1 MTLEVTGQAVR
12 WFHDPEHRVTLNTAL
27 LLELE
32 NFREGMRE
40 SLLAN
45 LEIRAAL
52 ALRVAELQRG
62 AGLEPLEAWHAGYQ
76 LGLMEALGALDDGAE
91 LIAEL
96 ALERFA
102 KAQN

>member
-1 MTLEVTGQAVR
+1 MTLNG
-12 WFHDPEHRVTLNTAL
+12 AL
-27 LLELE
+27 ILELE
-32 NFREGMRE
+32 IFREGLRQ
-40 SLLAN
+40 SLLDS

-52 ALRVAELQRG
+52 ALRVAEHQRG
-62 AGLEPLEAWHAGYQ
+62 ASLEPVEAWHAGYQ
-76 LGLMEALGALDDGAE
+76 LGLLEALGALEESIE

>member
-1 MTLEVTGQAVR
+1 MTLES
-12 WFHDPEHRVTLNTAL
+12 AL
-27 LLELE
+27 TLELE
-32 NFREGMRE
+32 IFREGLRD

-62 AGLEPLEAWHAGYQ
+62 AALDALEAWHAGYQ
-76 LGLMEALGALDDGAE
+76 LGLMEALGALDEGAE
-91 LIAEL
+91 LVAEL
-96 ALERFA
+96 ALERFS